1 MTVKYTKNF
10 LDKLEDLFAS
20 SEFILR
26 YEKGNFK
33 SGYCVLKETKIVI
46 VNKYYTLEGK
56 INALIDIIKELEFS
70 PQDFSDKKLQDLI
83 SGLQQTELKL

>member
-20 SEFILR
+20 SEYILR

-56 INALIDIIKELEFS
+56 INALLDIIKELGFS
-70 PQDFSDKKLQDLI
+70 PKDFSDKKLQDLI
-83 SGLQQTELKL
+83 SELQQTELKL

>member
-10 LDKLEDLFAS
+10 LDKIEDLFAS
-20 SEFILR
+20 SEYILR

-33 SGYCVLKETKIVI
+33 SGYCVLKENKIVI

-56 INALIDIIKELEFS
+56 INALLDIIKELGFS
-70 PQDFSDKKLQDLI
+70 PKDFSDRKLQDLI
-83 SGLQQTELKL
+83 SELQQTELKL